1 MKKLLA
7 FLTAAICL
15 FSFAA
20 CGKSNG
26 AGKTVATVV
35 KEETL
40 VVITVEEV
48 DGEPTLLAVMEKL
61 QADGQLTFTADGT
74 GMVMSIE
81 GKENPAD
88 WSACWMLYTT
98 DSEMANTEWGTVE
111 YQGESYGSAVV
122 GANALTVLAGES
134 YIWSYQVF

>member
-7 FLTAAICL
+7 FLAAAICL

-48 DGEPTLLAVMEKL
+48 DGEPTLLAVMQKL

-74 GMVMSIE
+74 GMVTSIE

-98 DSEMANTEWGTVE
+98 DREMADASYSIEW
-111 YQGESYGSAVV
+111 QGESCGSSVV
-122 GANALTVLAGES
+122 GASARPVLAGES

>member
-1 MKKLLA
+1 MKKILA
-7 FLTAAICL
+7 LLTAAICL

-26 AGKTVATVV
+26 AGKTVASVV
-35 KEETL
+35 KAETL
-40 VVITVEEV
+40 IVITVEEV
-48 DGEPTLLAVMEKL
+48 DGEPTLLAVMQKL
-61 QADGQLTFTADGT
+61 QADGQLTFTADVT
-74 GMVMSIE
+74 GMVTSIE

-98 DSEMANTEWGTVE
+98 DREMADASYSIEW
-111 YQGESYGSAVV
+111 QGESCGSAVV
-122 GANALTVLAGES
+122 GAGALPVLAGES

>member
-7 FLTAAICL
+7 FLTAVICL

-74 GMVMSIE
+74 GMVTSIE

-88 WSACWMLYTT
+88 WSACWMLYTS
-98 DSEMANTEWGTVE
+98 DSEMGYTEYTYE
-111 YQGESYGSAVV
+111 YEGVSYASAILGAESLLLTEGEFYLWVYTS
-122 GANALTVLAGES
+122 
-134 YIWSYQVF
+134 F

>member
-74 GMVMSIE
+74 GMVTSIE

-98 DSEMANTEWGTVE
+98 DSEMADASFAIEW
-111 YQGESYGSAVV
+111 QGKSCGSSVV

-134 YIWSYQVF
+134 YIWSYQTF

>member
-7 FLTAAICL
+7 FLTAVICL

-74 GMVMSIE
+74 GMVTSIE

-98 DSEMANTEWGTVE
+98 DSEMADASFAIEW
-111 YQGESYGSAVV
+111 QGKRCGSSVV
-122 GANALTVLAGES
+122 GAGALTVLAGES
-134 YIWSYQVF
+134 YIWSYQTF

>member
-1 MKKLLA
+1 MKKIWALLA
-7 FLTAAICL
+7 AAICL

-26 AGKTVATVV
+26 AGKTVASVV
-35 KEETL
+35 KAETL
-40 VVITVEEV
+40 IVITVEEV
-48 DGEPTLLAVMEKL
+48 DGEPTLLAVMQKL
-61 QADGQLTFTADGT
+61 QADGQLTFTADVT
-74 GMVMSIE
+74 GMVTSIE

-98 DSEMANTEWGTVE
+98 DREMADASYSIEW
-111 YQGESYGSAVV
+111 QGESCGSAVV
-122 GANALTVLAGES
+122 GAGALPVLAGES

>member
-15 FSFAA
+15 LSFAA

-26 AGKTVATVV
+26 AGKTVATVL

-40 VVITVEEV
+40 IVIAVEEV

-61 QADGQLTFTADGT
+61 QADGRLTFTADAT
-74 GMVMSIE
+74 GMVTSIE

-98 DSEMANTEWGTVE
+98 DGEMADASFSVEW
-111 YQGESYGSAVV
+111 QGESCGTAVV
-122 GANALTVLAGES
+122 GAAALPVLAGES
-134 YIWSYQVF
+134 YIWNYQSF